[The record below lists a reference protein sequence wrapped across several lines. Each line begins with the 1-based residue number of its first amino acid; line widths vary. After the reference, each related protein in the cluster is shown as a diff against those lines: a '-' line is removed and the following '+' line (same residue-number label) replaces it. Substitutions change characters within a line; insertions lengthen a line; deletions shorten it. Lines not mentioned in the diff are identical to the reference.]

1 MIRTMVVD
9 DEDMPRLQLKN
20 MLSEQ
25 PDLDVVEARDGVD
38 ALEQMEK
45 VKPDVLFLDIE
56 MPGLNGFEVLQHLGV
71 PPIIVFATAYDE
83 YAIRG
88 FEANAI
94 DYLLKPIQPARLLVT
109 LDRIR
114 AALLQRPVLYEQAL
128 RNVLRDLGQGA
139 PTRLAA
145 RKNKRVVLLPR
156 RSVLWA
162 GVQDRLVF
170 LHTATERFL
179 TDKTIGELE
188 EMLKG
193 GGFLRINR
201 SDLVNLEHV
210 REMAPW
216 TSGTWRLTLSSG
228 AELSVSRDRVR
239 NLKTL
244 VGL

>member
-1 MIRTMVVD
+1 MIRAMVVD

-20 MLSEQ
+20 MLLEQ
-25 PDLDVVEARDGVD
+25 PDIDVVEARDGVD
-38 ALEQMEK
+38 ALEQIEK
-45 VKPDVLFLDIE
+45 VKLDVIFLDIE

-94 DYLLKPIQPARLLVT
+94 DYLLKPIQPARLLLT

-114 AALLQRPVLYEQAL
+114 AALHQRPVLYEQAL
-128 RNVLRDLGQGA
+128 RKVLLDLGQGA
-139 PTRLAA
+139 PARLAA

-162 GVQDRLVF
+162 GVEDRLVF

-193 GGFLRINR
+193 GGFLRVNR

-228 AELSVSRDRVR
+228 AELSVSRDRIP